1 MVRFAST
8 AALLAAPLFATLLVN
23 AGSPTDKLPDVTL
36 VGCLS
41 QGDQPKQFI
50 MKSQDKTYILRSSS
64 VNLAKHVGQTVSV
77 SGSVKKAETTD
88 AGRMDRFKVS
98 SLSKVSNSCQ

>member
-1 MVRFAST
+1 MSLLTRT
-8 AALLAAPLFATLLVN
+8 AAILAVPFFATLLVN
-23 AGSPTDKLPDVTL
+23 AGSQTEKLSDVTL
-36 VGCLS
+36 LGCLS

-77 SGSVKKAETTD
+77 SGSLKKAETGET
-88 AGRMDRFKVS
+88 GQVDRFKVS
-98 SLSKVSNSCQ
+98 SLSKVSNTCQ